1 MARKVDHS
9 LFLTHTHT
17 YTHTCFQVRIHRV
30 HLLAVTLGL
39 FLSIFSIPFAF
50 LVICL
55 SRKTYYLWSSKHA
68 LEIDLWHLRN
78 NKGNCCQ
85 FSLRLTVALWL
96 VLNPKKEILILE
108 IHAEIRAWNNMVSK
122 MSFQITLM
130 EGEVGRQRRQD
141 GSCVANGGSWELG
154 TEVLSC
160 QTFGFCS
167 NSISIMCKSSLF
179 FFLFRECT

>member
-1 MARKVDHS
+1 M
-9 LFLTHTHT
+9 
-17 YTHTCFQVRIHRV
+17 
-30 HLLAVTLGL
+30 
-39 FLSIFSIPFAF
+39 
-50 LVICL
+50 
-55 SRKTYYLWSSKHA
+55 
-68 LEIDLWHLRN
+68 
-78 NKGNCCQ
+78 
-85 FSLRLTVALWL
+85 
-96 VLNPKKEILILE
+96 
-108 IHAEIRAWNNMVSK
+108 SK